1 MFEQARIG
9 PNLRPLRQDVIG
21 DVGNSLWVVMATL
34 SMVLLIACANVA
46 NLLLVRAEGRQQEL
60 AIRAALGAG
69 WRRIAGELWLESLT
83 LGLAGGALGLGLA
96 YLGIRA
102 FVASA
107 PLSLPR
113 LNEVGIDL
121 PVFAFALLISL
132 AAGLLLGAIPV
143 FKYAGAHL
151 GTGLREGGRTLG
163 QSHERHRAR
172 SVLVVV
178 QVALALVLLVSSGL
192 MLRTFHA
199 LNQVEP
205 GFANAAEVQTLRLT
219 ITDADV
225 PDPERVVRLEDAIGH
240 QLQALPGVSS
250 VALSSS
256 IPMDGD
262 GSFDPI
268 FAENRSYAEGQ
279 LPPVRRFKFVSPDY
293 FKTLGTPLA
302 AGRDF
307 TWTDLYQ
314 RMPVVIVS
322 ENLAREYWHDARGA
336 LGKRIR
342 LGTNE
347 EWRQIVGVAG
357 DLRDDGVNKAA
368 PSAVYWPIMMHN
380 FYGDGTFVQR
390 NVAFAIRTSRAG
402 SESFLKEVRQ
412 RIWSL
417 DPNLPVSGVRT
428 LDDLYRKSMA
438 RTAFVLVMLA
448 AAGGM
453 ALLLGVVGIYGV
465 IAYSV
470 SQRTREIG
478 IRVALG
484 AQRQEVTGMFVRQ
497 GVILTGIG
505 VACGLAAATV
515 LMRVLAPLLF
525 EVRPVD
531 PLTYAAVS
539 IGLIATACAASYLPS
554 RRASAIDPS
563 LALRA
568 E

>member
-1 MFEQARIG
+1 
-9 PNLRPLRQDVIG
+9 
-21 DVGNSLWVVMATL
+21 
-34 SMVLLIACANVA
+34 
-46 NLLLVRAEGRQQEL
+46 
-60 AIRAALGAG
+60 
-69 WRRIAGELWLESLT
+69 
-83 LGLAGGALGLGLA
+83 
-96 YLGIRA
+96 
-102 FVASA
+102 
-107 PLSLPR
+107 
-113 LNEVGIDL
+113 
-121 PVFAFALLISL
+121 
-132 AAGLLLGAIPV
+132 
-143 FKYAGAHL
+143 
-151 GTGLREGGRTLG
+151 
-163 QSHERHRAR
+163 
-172 SVLVVV
+172 
-178 QVALALVLLVSSGL
+178 
-192 MLRTFHA
+192 
-199 LNQVEP
+199 
-205 GFANAAEVQTLRLT
+205 
-219 ITDADV
+219 
-225 PDPERVVRLEDAIGH
+225 
-240 QLQALPGVSS
+240 
-250 VALSSS
+250 
-256 IPMDGD
+256 
-262 GSFDPI
+262 
-268 FAENRSYAEGQ
+268 
-279 LPPVRRFKFVSPDY
+279 
-293 FKTLGTPLA
+293 
-302 AGRDF
+302 
-307 TWTDLYQ
+307 
-314 RMPVVIVS
+314 
-322 ENLAREYWHDARGA
+322 
-336 LGKRIR
+336 
-342 LGTNE
+342 
-347 EWRQIVGVAG
+347 
-357 DLRDDGVNKAA
+357 LRDDGVNKAA